1 MTTIYQIV
9 DPRNG
14 LVVYVGRSE
23 DFETRKVAHQGW
35 GTNCRVVQMME
46 MLKRRKLKAIF
57 EVIEEV
63 HSDIGPQIETCWIY
77 QRRKEFDLF
86 NETPPP
92 KYEPKYITHI
102 PRDIMEKQLEQEVK
116 VKIPDHIFHT
126 DKFKA
131 KMSYCTPAE
140 YILRL
145 IEKDMKLQDFH
156 EWLHK

>member
-1 MTTIYQIV
+1 MTTIYQII

-14 LVVYVGRSE
+14 LVVYVGRS
-23 DFETRKVAHQGW
+23 DNFKVRRSKHESWADNH
-35 GTNCRVVQMME
+35 RLLRMME
-46 MLKRRKLKAIF
+46 MLRRQKLKAIF

-63 HSDIGPQIETCWIY
+63 HPEIGPQIETYWIY

-86 NETPPP
+86 NATPPI

-102 PRDIMEKQLEQEVK
+102 PRDIMEQQLEQEVK